1 MPGYSSTLKIKFNSP
16 LIVVKLVKDMQ
27 NSGINV
33 QLDGDWFDYRRQQ
46 VPFKDD
52 KRKGRVSARE
62 QSLRSIEN
70 ARLRQP
76 TRKRIVFA
84 IEGGTLAGSIAE
96 TGMLVLSKT
105 KLLNNTS
112 VDRILAFFEASNLI
126 KESEVYDP

>member
-1 MPGYSSTLKIKFNSP
+1 MAGYSSYLQIKFNSP
-16 LIVVKLVKDMQ
+16 LSVAKLVTDMQ
-27 NSGINV
+27 NAGISV
-33 QLDGDWFDYRRQQ
+33 QLEGDWFDYRRQQ
-46 VPFKDD
+46 VPFKSE
-52 KRKGRVSARE
+52 KSKARVFARE
-62 QSLRSIEN
+62 QAIKSIEN

-112 VDRILAFFEASNLI
+112 VDPILAFFEASGLI